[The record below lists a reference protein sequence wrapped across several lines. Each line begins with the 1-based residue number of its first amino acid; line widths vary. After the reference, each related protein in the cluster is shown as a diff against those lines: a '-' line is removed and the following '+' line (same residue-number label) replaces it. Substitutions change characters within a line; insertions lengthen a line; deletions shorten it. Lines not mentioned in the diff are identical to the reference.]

1 MVNLAFE
8 AVECVAAFRSYAR
21 GLGKCLWTLYIELE
35 VFWTSI
41 LAETRSLLRKHLNGK
56 VSFCL
61 SFLLAVPLWMCDY
74 CYSTANHACVA
85 HPSLTAAWD

>member
-56 VSFCL
+56 VF
-61 SFLLAVPLWMCDY
+61 FLLIFFVSGTLVD
-74 CYSTANHACVA
+74 V
-85 HPSLTAAWD
+85 